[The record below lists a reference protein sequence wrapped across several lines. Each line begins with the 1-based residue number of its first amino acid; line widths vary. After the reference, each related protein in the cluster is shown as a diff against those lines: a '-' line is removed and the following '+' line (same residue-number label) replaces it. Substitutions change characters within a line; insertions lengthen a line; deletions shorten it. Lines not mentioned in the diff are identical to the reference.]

1 MFSEQSDMEIF
12 VPGNPD
18 QSHVFVY

>member
-1 MFSEQSDMEIF
+1 MEIF